1 MQVRVLI
8 AIRDSVTRRM
18 IEKKLK
24 DKDVFIQTL
33 KQSDLKWARIV
44 QTTCDIIIASRSLI
58 PRLIRD
64 DTEDIPNLPQN
75 PAFIIISERDDVRT
89 FAEFRA
95 AGALA
100 VFHAHLPSEI
110 LEESLISVIEQR
122 REYLAKLIQ
131 ARRISSVPSLDDFI
145 SASTAMST
153 FMDTV
158 FKITKYETTILI
170 LGETGV
176 GKERLARAIHADGP
190 RAGKPFISVNCAALP
205 ENLIESE
212 LFGHEVGAFT
222 GATRARRGAFE
233 IAHRGTIFLDEIGEM
248 PLNMQAKLL
257 HVLQDYQIRP
267 VGGEHQIPVDV
278 RIMAATNRDLQRDV
292 EEKRFRQDLFYRLNV
307 LSLVIPPL
315 RERKEDI
322 PLLAQSY
329 VAEISSKIGKNIET
343 IHRDALDALI
353 RYPWPVNVRELINII
368 ERAILLSDGK
378 IITISDLPIDTF
390 GNDVKARADLLRTNS
405 SLHDMPVVDEWLSK
419 SLKEFRTTYMAQL
432 EKAYLTGLLEK
443 TQGRIGET
451 ARRAE
456 IEPRSL
462 HGKMKKY
469 GLRKEDFKENQLK

>member
-1 MQVRVLI
+1 VQVRVLI

-353 RYPWPVNVRELINII
+353 RYPWPGNVRELINII

>member
-353 RYPWPVNVRELINII
+353 RYPWPGNVRELINII